1 MKKIINFA
9 VSNPITILMAVLGIM
24 LLGKISYDKL
34 SVDLL
39 PDLNNP
45 KLYVDITAGERPP
58 EEIEKLFVKRMES
71 MAIRQRDV
79 MTVSSVIK
87 AGMAQ
92 MTVEYTWNKDM
103 DEAFL
108 DLQKAMNTIAQD
120 EKLTKLEITQ
130 NNPNTDPI
138 VLVGMSHDNITNMAE
153 LRKIADSYIRNEL
166 IRVDGVADV
175 TLTGGEVSNLVIK
188 TDPYK
193 LAAYN
198 LTIDAISRQIEEENQ
213 RLAGGRVV
221 EMGEQYIVSGV
232 NILKSEEDFGN
243 IIVSYKRTE
252 PAANGTANAAAQNA
266 SGEDMAPIYLKELAE
281 ISFENERPENI
292 VRINGRRCIGLSVYK
307 EMQHNTV
314 KTVEG
319 VVKRFA
325 EIEKALPGYKFEVV
339 SNQGTFINSAI
350 GEVKDSAI
358 LGVLLAVIVLY
369 LFLHRRKVTLVI
381 SLAMPISIIATF
393 NLMFFGDLTLNIM
406 TLGGLA
412 LGAGMLVDN
421 AIVVIE
427 SIFRNQEKGMSVKE
441 AVVQGTSEVGGAV
454 TASTLT
460 TIVVFLPIVYLHGAS
475 GELFKDQAWT
485 VTFSLVSSL
494 FVAILVIPT
503 LYERMFRKNKDKD
516 KKAIQTDSSVRIKGY
531 SNLLRTILKRRWAVV
546 GTSLLLVVGTYCLLP
561 FIGAEFMPKADNN
574 SFSVEIKLQE
584 GTRLERTA
592 STAEAIENLIYSIT
606 QDSLCTV
613 YSHIGPGYSSG
624 SNIFSGDNTATLK
637 VILSPES
644 RYAPEELME
653 ELITNTSDIEGLELS
668 FMQDRN
674 SLGSLMGS
682 EDAPIVIEVKGEELD
697 EIADI
702 TAKATEIA
710 TGVPGLF
717 NVSNSIETG
726 APEMVITV
734 NRALAGMNNLN
745 VTTIVTQIQEQLSGK
760 NAGQM
765 DYKGEMRDIMIKVP
779 EIPLSQ
785 LNDIVITHNN
795 KQFRLAELADIRRD
809 VAPKEIFRRNQSR
822 IAKVT
827 ANLEE
832 GYTLSQVSEELRTA
846 LAAIELPANYN
857 INITGEEEK
866 REESM
871 GGLIFALVLS
881 IVLVYMVMASQ
892 FESLLHPFT
901 ILLTIPLAL
910 VGAILLF
917 FITGTTINIMGV
929 IGIIMLSGIAVN
941 SSIILVDRINQLK
954 ESGMVLTE
962 AIVEAAQQRI
972 RPILMTSITT
982 ILSLLPMAIAFGDG
996 ASLRAPMAIAVIG
1009 GLVTSPLLSLIVIPC
1024 VYYLFE
1030 QMKASFKR

>member
-166 IRVDGVADV
+166 IRVEGVADV

-252 PAANGTANAAAQNA
+252 TAANGTANAAAQNA

-369 LFLHRRKVTLVI
+369 LFLRRLKVTLVI

-441 AVVQGTSEVGGAV
+441 AVVQGASEVGGAV

-546 GTSLLLVVGTYCLLP
+546 GASLLLVVGTYCLLP

-710 TGVPGLF
+710 TSVPGLF
-717 NVSNSIETG
+717 NVSNSIENG

-901 ILLTIPLAL
+901 ILLTIPFAL

-954 ESGMVLTE
+954 ESGMSLTE

-1009 GLVTSPLLSLIVIPC
+1009 GLVTSTLLSLVVIPC